1 MINHT
6 LRRVLLKEVCRLI
19 CLAGIAGSS
28 LHHGLAEDRR
38 PNVVI
43 LFTDDQGTLDA
54 GCYGAKDLYTPH
66 MDRLAKTGVR
76 FTQAYAHTVCC
87 PARAML
93 LTGRHPQRCNV
104 NSWQQGDAKGP
115 PGLNMFLS
123 ETTIAEVLKTAG
135 YRTGLFGKWH
145 LGAAYTNG
153 PTRQGFDEFFGIR
166 DGFIDNYNHFFLHGS
181 GYHDLYRGTTEV
193 FARDQYFPDLM
204 TAEAVR
210 FIDGNHNRPFFLYVP
225 FNIPHYP
232 EQADKKFDERYQDLP
247 EPRRSYA
254 KILSTTDDR
263 MGRILDRL
271 KQHQLEKNTIVIF
284 MSDNGYSSED
294 YQIKVDK
301 HTSGYPKG
309 HNYGANG
316 GGGNTGRW
324 RGHKGQFFEG
334 GIRVPAVIRYPDK
347 LPQGLVRDQVITACD
362 WFPTILDLC
371 RIKNP
376 AGKLDGASLL
386 PIINENADTH
396 HQVMHWQ
403 WQKRW
408 AVREGNW
415 KLIQN
420 RGKMFLGNL
429 ADDQPEAKNYASEK
443 PALVTRLTT
452 LHTAWAKEVKP

>member
-1 MINHT
+1 
-6 LRRVLLKEVCRLI
+6 
-19 CLAGIAGSS
+19 
-28 LHHGLAEDRR
+28 
-38 PNVVI
+38 
-43 LFTDDQGTLDA
+43 
-54 GCYGAKDLYTPH
+54 
-66 MDRLAKTGVR
+66 
-76 FTQAYAHTVCC
+76 
-87 PARAML
+87 
-93 LTGRHPQRCNV
+93 
-104 NSWQQGDAKGP
+104 
-115 PGLNMFLS
+115 
-123 ETTIAEVLKTAG
+123 
-135 YRTGLFGKWH
+135 GLFGKWH

-284 MSDNGYSSED
+284 MSDNGYSAED
-294 YQIKVDK
+294 YQIKVDE

-347 LPQGLVRDQVITACD
+347 LPQGLVRDQAITACD